1 MLLQQRVKKVVSDS
15 PGLVDFAV
23 GLENPV
29 LNLSKGQV
37 VFFGGGAGG
46 GEFKIQK
53 NCNQCCS

>member
-37 VFFGGGAGG
+37 VFFFGGG

>member
-23 GLENPV
+23 GRENPV

-37 VFFGGGAGG
+37 VFFLRGE

-53 NCNQCCS
+53 NSNQCCS

>member
-37 VFFGGGAGG
+37 VFFGGRGG